1 MHFKEQRRLSAT
13 FALGRHHVGLEGD
26 VSALALQLNHTQVAI
41 VHRYAAERAIDM
53 LAALDKAVQE
63 DGVVVG
69 VVQWETTHSFAI
81 VDVGHG
87 GLKKELPQGHG
98 QALKTTLSGR

>member
-1 MHFKEQRRLSAT
+1 MHFKEQRRPSAT
-13 FALGRHHVGLEGD
+13 FALSRHHVGLEGD
-26 VSALALQLNHTQVAI
+26 VSALALQLDHTQVAI

-98 QALKTTLSGR
+98 QALKPTLSGR